1 MTTPRSQRLLADGAL
16 LLMVVVWGFT
26 FVPIETIAKDDPHHT
41 VTFVATRFWIAT
53 LGYLPLLRFAH
64 APLRAARGP
73 GVYAALAMSGGYCF
87 QTIGLTHTT
96 SAKAGFLTGM
106 SVVLVPFGALLL
118 RRRVPP
124 AAFVGLLIA
133 TPGLVLVS
141 LKEDLGIGLGEAL
154 VFCCA
159 ISFAA
164 QILVTDRFA
173 REVDPFAFSMW
184 QALFTAVGTTI
195 LAVAS
200 EIVPHGL
207 PLHGREFLVW
217 ATFCG
222 LCATML
228 PFLVQTIAQRITSA
242 THVAVI
248 YASEPVFAAAF
259 SWWLM
264 GERFTGRTWAGAAL
278 ILGGMIVAELGSTL
292 WTRFVAPRAAA
303 PSAGR

>member
-1 MTTPRSQRLLADGAL
+1 MTAPRSRRLLADGAL
-16 LLMVVVWGFT
+16 LAMVVVWGFT
-26 FVPIETIAKDDPHHT
+26 FVPIETIAKRDPQHT
-41 VTFVATRFWIAT
+41 VTFVAARFWIAA
-53 LGYLPLLRFAH
+53 LGYLPLLWF
-64 APLRAARGP
+64 ARGP
-73 GVYAALAMSGGYCF
+73 LATARRPGLYAALAMSGGYCF
-87 QTIGLTHTT
+87 QTIGLTYTT
-96 SAKAGFLTGM
+96 SAKAGFLTGT

-124 AAFVGLLIA
+124 AAFLGLLVA
-133 TPGLVLVS
+133 TPGMLLVTV
-141 LKEDLGIGLGEAL
+141 KEDLGLGVGEVL

-184 QALFTAVGTTI
+184 QALFTAIGTSV
-195 LAVAS
+195 LAAWTEV
-200 EIVPHGL
+200 VPHG
-207 PLHGREFLVW
+207 PPSHGREFLFW

-222 LCATML
+222 LGATML
-228 PFLVQTIAQRITSA
+228 PFLVQTVAQRITSA

-278 ILGGMIVAELGSTL
+278 ILGGMLVAELGSAL
-292 WTRFVAPRAAA
+292 WARLAARRPA
-303 PSAGR
+303 